1 MAKKKLSSD
10 QRRKVLRS
18 LMAYVASYKT
28 YLSIS
33 IISALLIVLFT
44 LVFPMLTGNAVDH
57 IIDKDFGAF
66 KREMAIMLSVA
77 ILWALVNLIQNKA
90 NNKLTYSIVRD
101 IRKDAFDN
109 LQRVRLSYQ
118 DGHLKGDIAARIIT
132 DSEQIADGLL
142 MGFTQLLSGVLTI
155 LGTLGFLF
163 YINWIVA
170 LVVVL
175 VTPVSLF
182 TASFIARR
190 TFNLFSK
197 QNKARGEMT
206 GYIDEMISSS
216 NIVSAFTQ
224 EENVK
229 KNFDELNDRWAGFA
243 MFATFYSSLTNPV
256 TRFVNSLVYA
266 GVALSG
272 GLSALMGRM
281 TIGALSATLSYASQ
295 YTKPFNEISGV
306 MTELQN
312 ALSSAERVF
321 SLIEEKDI
329 ECDGE
334 AAVTITEPDG
344 NIKIDKLSFSY
355 KKDIPLIENL
365 SIDIK
370 EGMKVAIVGPTG
382 CGKTTLINLLMRFYD
397 VNEGS
402 ITVDGRDVRDIT
414 FSSLRDAYG
423 MVLQDTWIKT
433 GTVRENIAY
442 ANPNATDE
450 QVREAARLCHID
462 ALIDT
467 LPNGYDEII
476 SEETDSISHGQK
488 QLISIARVM
497 LSDPH
502 MLILDEA
509 TSSID
514 TRTEI
519 QIQKAFSLLMEG
531 RTSFIVAHR
540 LSTIKSADL
549 ILVMKD
555 GNIIE
560 KGKHEELLSQKG
572 FYHELYN
579 SQFVKEEA

>member
-10 QRRKVLRS
+10 QRKKVIKTLMSYISAYKAS
-18 LMAYVASYKT
+18 LA
-28 YLSIS
+28 IS
-33 IISALLIVLFT
+33 IVSALLIVFFT
-44 LVFPMLTGNAVDH
+44 LVFPMLTGNAVDY
-57 IIDKDFGAF
+57 IIGRNYAAF
-66 KREMAIMLSVA
+66 KKEVIVLLSVA
-77 ILWALVNLIQNKA
+77 ILWALIAFIQNKA
-90 NNKLTYSIVRD
+90 NNRLTYSIVKD
-101 IRKDAFDN
+101 IRKDAFAN
-109 LQRVRLSYQ
+109 LQRVKLSYQ
-118 DGHLKGDIAARIIT
+118 DGKLKGDIASRIIT

-142 MGFTQLLSGVLTI
+142 MGFTQLLSGILTI
-155 LGTLGFLF
+155 FGTLGFLF

-182 TASFIARR
+182 TASFIAGR

-216 NIVSAFTQ
+216 NIVSAFGQ

-229 KNFDELNDRWAGFA
+229 KSFDTLNDRWAGFA
-243 MFATFYSSLTNPV
+243 LFATFYSSLTNPV

-329 ECDGE
+329 EADREG
-334 AAVTITEPDG
+334 AISIDAPKGD
-344 NIKIDKLSFSY
+344 IKAENLSFSY
-355 KKDIPLIENL
+355 KKDVPLIENL
-365 SIDIK
+365 NIDIK
-370 EGMKVAIVGPTG
+370 SGMKVAIVGPTG

-397 VNEGS
+397 VDKGR

-442 ANPNATDE
+442 ANPNASDE
-450 QVREAARLCHID
+450 EIREAARLCHID
-462 ALIDT
+462 SLIDT
-467 LPNGYDEII
+467 LPHGYDEII
-476 SEETDSISHGQK
+476 SEDTDSISHGQK

-519 QIQKAFSLLMEG
+519 QIQKAFNILMEG

-540 LSTIKSADL
+540 LSTIRNADL

-560 KGKHEELLSQKG
+560 QGRHEELLSKKG
-572 FYHELYN
+572 FYFDLYN
-579 SQFVKEEA
+579 SQFVKA

>member
-10 QRRKVLRS
+10 QRKKVLKTLMSYISAYKAS
-18 LMAYVASYKT
+18 LA
-28 YLSIS
+28 IS
-33 IISALLIVLFT
+33 IVSALLIVFFT
-44 LVFPMLTGNAVDH
+44 LVFPMLTGNAVDY
-57 IIDKDFGAF
+57 IIGRNYAAF
-66 KREMAIMLSVA
+66 KREVIVLLSVA
-77 ILWALVNLIQNKA
+77 ILWALIAFIQNKA
-90 NNKLTYSIVRD
+90 NNRLTYSIVKD
-101 IRKDAFDN
+101 IRKDAFAN
-109 LQRVRLSYQ
+109 LQRVKLSYQ
-118 DGHLKGDIAARIIT
+118 DGKLKGDIASRIIT

-142 MGFTQLLSGVLTI
+142 MGFTQLLSGILTI
-155 LGTLGFLF
+155 FGTLGFLF

-182 TASFIARR
+182 TASFIAGR

-216 NIVSAFTQ
+216 NIVSAFGQ

-229 KNFDELNDRWAGFA
+229 KSFDTLNDKWAGFA
-243 MFATFYSSLTNPV
+243 LFATFYSSLTNPV

-329 ECDGE
+329 EVDRDG
-334 AAVTITEPDG
+334 AISIDAPKGD
-344 NIKIDKLSFSY
+344 IKAENLSFSY
-355 KKDIPLIENL
+355 KKDVPLIENL
-365 SIDIK
+365 NIDIK
-370 EGMKVAIVGPTG
+370 SGMKVAIVGPTG

-397 VNEGS
+397 VDKGK
-402 ITVDGRDVRDIT
+402 ITVDGRDVRDIS

-442 ANPNATDE
+442 ANPNASDE
-450 QVREAARLCHID
+450 DIREAARLCHID
-462 ALIDT
+462 SLIDT
-467 LPNGYDEII
+467 LPHGYDEII
-476 SEETDSISHGQK
+476 SEDTDSISHGQK

-519 QIQKAFSLLMEG
+519 QIQKAFNILMEG
-531 RTSFIVAHR
+531 RTAFIVAHR
-540 LSTIKSADL
+540 LSTIRNADL

-560 KGKHEELLSQKG
+560 QGSHEELISKKG
-572 FYHELYN
+572 FYYELYN
-579 SQFVKEEA
+579 SQFVKA

>member
-10 QRRKVLRS
+10 QRKKVIKTLMSYISAYKAS
-18 LMAYVASYKT
+18 LA
-28 YLSIS
+28 IS
-33 IISALLIVLFT
+33 IVSALLIVFFT
-44 LVFPMLTGNAVDH
+44 LMFPMLTGNAVDY
-57 IIDKDFGAF
+57 IIGRNHAAF
-66 KREMAIMLSVA
+66 KKEVFVLLSVA
-77 ILWALVNLIQNKA
+77 ILWALIAFIQNKA
-90 NNKLTYSIVRD
+90 NNRLTYSIVKD
-101 IRKDAFDN
+101 IRKDAFAN
-109 LQRVRLSYQ
+109 LQRVKLSYQ
-118 DGHLKGDIAARIIT
+118 DGKLKGDIASRIIT

-142 MGFTQLLSGVLTI
+142 MGFTQLLSGILTI
-155 LGTLGFLF
+155 FGTLGFLF

-216 NIVSAFTQ
+216 NIVSAFGQ

-229 KNFDELNDRWAGFA
+229 KSFDTLNDKWAGFA
-243 MFATFYSSLTNPV
+243 LFATFYSSLTNPV

-329 ECDGE
+329 EEDRDG
-334 AAVTITEPDG
+334 AISIDAPKGD
-344 NIKIDKLSFSY
+344 IKAENLSFSY
-355 KKDIPLIENL
+355 KKDVPLIENL
-365 SIDIK
+365 NIDIK
-370 EGMKVAIVGPTG
+370 SGMKVAIVGPTG

-397 VNEGS
+397 VDKGR

-442 ANPNATDE
+442 ANPNASDE
-450 QVREAARLCHID
+450 EIREAARLCHID
-462 ALIDT
+462 SLIDT
-467 LPNGYDEII
+467 LPHGYDEII
-476 SEETDSISHGQK
+476 SEDTDSISHGQK

-514 TRTEI
+514 TRTEM
-519 QIQKAFSLLMEG
+519 QIQKAFNILMEG
-531 RTSFIVAHR
+531 RTTFIVAHR

-560 KGKHEELLSQKG
+560 QGRHEELISKKG
-572 FYHELYN
+572 FYYELYN
-579 SQFVKEEA
+579 SQFVKA

>member
-10 QRRKVLRS
+10 QRNKIIKTLLSYTSKYKAS
-18 LMAYVASYKT
+18 LA
-28 YLSIS
+28 IS
-33 IISALLIVLFT
+33 IFSALLIVFFT
-44 LVFPMLTGNAVDH
+44 LVFPMLTGNAVDY
-57 IIDKDFGAF
+57 IIDRNYAAF
-66 KREMAIMLSVA
+66 KGEVIILLIVA
-77 ILWALVNLIQNKA
+77 VLWALFAFIQNKA
-90 NNKLTYSIVRD
+90 NNRLTYSIVRD
-101 IRKDAFDN
+101 IRKDAFAN
-109 LQRVRLSYQ
+109 LQRVKLSYQ
-118 DGHLKGDIAARIIT
+118 DGKLKGDIASRIIT

-142 MGFTQLLSGVLTI
+142 MGFSQLLSGVLTI
-155 LGTLGFLF
+155 FGTLGFLF

-170 LVVVL
+170 LVVVV

-182 TASFIARR
+182 TASFIANR

-216 NIVSAFTQ
+216 NIVSAFGQ

-229 KNFDELNDRWAGFA
+229 KNFDSLNDNWAGFA
-243 MFATFYSSLTNPV
+243 LFATFYSSLTNPV

-321 SLIEEKDI
+321 SRIEEKDV
-329 ECDGE
+329 ECDRE
-334 AAVTITEPDG
+334 NAISIVEPKGD
-344 NIKIDKLSFSY
+344 IKMENLSFSY
-355 KKDIPLIENL
+355 KSDVPLLENL
-365 SIDIK
+365 NIDIK
-370 EGMKVAIVGPTG
+370 SGMKVAIVGPTG

-397 VNEGS
+397 VDKGS
-402 ITVDGRDVRDIT
+402 ISVDGKDARDIT

-442 ANPNATDE
+442 ANPKASDE
-450 QVREAARLCHID
+450 EIREVARLCHID
-462 ALIDT
+462 SLIET
-467 LPNGYDEII
+467 LPHGYDEII

-519 QIQKAFSLLMEG
+519 QIQKAFNILMEG

-540 LSTIKSADL
+540 LSTIRNADL

-560 KGKHEELLSQKG
+560 QGRHEELLSKKG
-572 FYHELYN
+572 FYYELYY
-579 SQFVKEEA
+579 SQFAERD